1 MSTVELPRALA
12 AALDQAGGSDELRR
26 QAVRLSGVDR
36 LAELFGAVS
45 TTVELTPAPDPIE
58 RARAERAW
66 ALHHTGA
73 WPGPPPRSPYSGALM
88 RPPTNHRIRTSGRT
102 T

>member
-1 MSTVELPRALA
+1 MTPIAPSVGQVDHGPDREPELPVRLSN
-12 AALDQAGGSDELRR
+12 ALDQAGWSHELRA
-26 QAVRLSGVDR
+26 QALRLHGVAH

-58 RARAERAW
+58 RARAQRAW

-73 WPGPPPRSPYSGALM
+73 
-88 RPPTNHRIRTSGRT
+88 
-102 T
+102 